1 MTFAQTVAR
10 LMDEKNLSAKELS
23 KMSGVNE
30 PYISRLLNG
39 KIKEP
44 SWEKA
49 CAIVDA
55 FGLTVDEFRSLQLSI

>member
-1 MTFAQTVAR
+1 
-10 LMDEKNLSAKELS
+10 MDEKNLSAKELS